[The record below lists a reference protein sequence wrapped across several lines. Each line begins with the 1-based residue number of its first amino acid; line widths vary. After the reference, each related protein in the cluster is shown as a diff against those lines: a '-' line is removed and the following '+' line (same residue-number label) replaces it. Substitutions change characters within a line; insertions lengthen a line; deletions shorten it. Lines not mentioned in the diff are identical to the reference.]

1 MTHLTTT
8 AVLAVAG
15 AMALAA
21 QPIPVVAAV
30 LAETTIP
37 QQVLVAP
44 VL

>member
-1 MTHLTTT
+1 MTRLIPT
-8 AVLAVAG
+8 AVLAAVA

-21 QPIPVVAAV
+21 QPIPAAAAA

>member
-21 QPIPVVAAV
+21 QLIPAEAVV
-30 LAETTIP
+30 LAETTTP